1 MNKKDRLIN
10 KHDSGFIMLG
20 TALAI
25 FLILSF
31 FSIYLLRFIV
41 NENTVSSYNLL
52 DIRTRNLSISG
63 LEHGIQLYKE
73 SGEVN
78 YSPIEKN
85 LGSGDYTI
93 SFDQSLNQNGTNLPY
108 SHFTML
114 KSTASINDAT
124 RNTRVFLSS
133 YPDAFNLAYF
143 GNNTTFSQS
152 GSNFNGDI
160 YSNGDLGGLSIAGTA
175 YTSNGN
181 GGTIHPGTPPE
192 FPDNNRTYF
201 QTIISEV
208 PVDSSGSGEEEEE
221 ESYEGWPV
229 QFTNCNQTGRY
240 GPSQNTVNSAYAG
253 TDLDGHVTVNNGIQ
267 IWTVPAT
274 GTYTIETYGAGGS
287 NGGSSAGNV
296 SGGQGAKMVGNF
308 ELTQGQVLHIL
319 VGQKGSVNSSNSQY
333 GGGGGGGTFVATG
346 STYSNATA
354 LIVAGGGGGGGY
366 NGGSIISGNT
376 GTSGSNGGNASSN
389 NYAGPGSGGTN
400 GNGAT
405 GSTYGGNG
413 GGFNSNGSGNYNSFS
428 ELGIGFKN
436 GGNGGNGQYGGIGG
450 FGGGA
455 GGYGGAGGAGGYSGG
470 GGGAWSQGGAGGGAG
485 SYNGGTNQSNTAGYN
500 SGHGKVIIGPP
511 GSITSGSGGSSG
523 TPGTT
528 PSGAISFTNCNQT
541 GRYGPSQSQVNS
553 AYAGTEL
560 NGQITVNNGIQ
571 KWIIPV
577 TGTYTIETYGAGGGG
592 SNGGKGTK
600 MSGDFSLDEGDIIY
614 ILVGQK
620 GLTSNPMSSGGGGT
634 FVVKQTGSGQTLATH
649 SVFVAP
655 LIISGGGGGSSNS
668 STTSQNG
675 TTSTNGETGYGGWG
689 CCKTGGSNGNGGQ
702 GTSGNGGGG
711 GGGGF
716 SGNGTGYSPG
726 ISFLNGGNGGVRS
739 GGSSSHID
747 GGFGGGGGAR
757 NNGGSWFGG
766 GAGGGYSGG
775 GGGCGTAGTPDRGG
789 GGGSY
794 NGGTNQS
801 NTAGYNSGHGYVII
815 ISPEPSPEEPP
826 APTSYTETGTI
837 NLNGVANTYGADVT
851 FDGAIVNGPGKI
863 ISSNNI
869 TITNSSNISG
879 GIEIISGGSI
889 LVRNSTL
896 GNGVNNLS
904 NSVVIYGNSGITIEQ
919 TSTVN
924 GLSIIFDGETKV
936 DNSTYYGAIY
946 NSGTNCEISGASING
961 SIVSSSGLSVVNS
974 TISKGNLPPIFGK
987 PYGFEGD
994 VIHGSYLEY

>member
-1 MNKKDRLIN
+1 
-10 KHDSGFIMLG
+10 
-20 TALAI
+20 
-25 FLILSF
+25 
-31 FSIYLLRFIV
+31 
-41 NENTVSSYNLL
+41 
-52 DIRTRNLSISG
+52 
-63 LEHGIQLYKE
+63 
-73 SGEVN
+73 
-78 YSPIEKN
+78 
-85 LGSGDYTI
+85 
-93 SFDQSLNQNGTNLPY
+93 
-108 SHFTML
+108 
-114 KSTASINDAT
+114 
-124 RNTRVFLSS
+124 
-133 YPDAFNLAYF
+133 
-143 GNNTTFSQS
+143 
-152 GSNFNGDI
+152 
-160 YSNGDLGGLSIAGTA
+160 
-175 YTSNGN
+175 
-181 GGTIHPGTPPE
+181 
-192 FPDNNRTYF
+192 
-201 QTIISEV
+201 
-208 PVDSSGSGEEEEE
+208 
-221 ESYEGWPV
+221 
-229 QFTNCNQTGRY
+229 
-240 GPSQNTVNSAYAG
+240 
-253 TDLDGHVTVNNGIQ
+253 
-267 IWTVPAT
+267 
-274 GTYTIETYGAGGS
+274 
-287 NGGSSAGNV
+287 
-296 SGGQGAKMVGNF
+296 
-308 ELTQGQVLHIL
+308 
-319 VGQKGSVNSSNSQY
+319 
-333 GGGGGGGTFVATG
+333 
-346 STYSNATA
+346 
-354 LIVAGGGGGGGY
+354 
-366 NGGSIISGNT
+366 
-376 GTSGSNGGNASSN
+376 
-389 NYAGPGSGGTN
+389 
-400 GNGAT
+400 
-405 GSTYGGNG
+405 
-413 GGFNSNGSGNYNSFS
+413 
-428 ELGIGFKN
+428 
-436 GGNGGNGQYGGIGG
+436 
-450 FGGGA
+450 
-455 GGYGGAGGAGGYSGG
+455 
-470 GGGAWSQGGAGGGAG
+470 
-485 SYNGGTNQSNTAGYN
+485 
-500 SGHGKVIIGPP
+500 
-511 GSITSGSGGSSG
+511 
-523 TPGTT
+523 
-528 PSGAISFTNCNQT
+528 
-541 GRYGPSQSQVNS
+541 
-553 AYAGTEL
+553 
-560 NGQITVNNGIQ
+560 
-571 KWIIPV
+571 
-577 TGTYTIETYGAGGGG
+577 
-592 SNGGKGTK
+592 

-649 SVFVAP
+649 SVFVEP
-655 LIISGGGGGSSNS
+655 LIISGGGGGSSNN

-726 ISFLNGGNGGVRS
+726 ISFLNGGNGGIRS

-775 GGGCGTAGTPDRGG
+775 GGGCGTSGTPDRGG

-815 ISPEPSPEEPP
+815 ISPEPSPEEPS